1 MKNFARL
8 LLAASL
14 GLGLFVT
21 PARATM
27 DDALSF
33 ALEGIGKYIKGG
45 YTLRE
50 DTWGGDLPEKEA
62 KAISH
67 QLFKGNDYW
76 FCMGSDVKGAKIS
89 IHVYDSDGNLVEE
102 SNSWQD
108 EKGDGSYAGAEVKCK
123 RTGTY
128 FLIVK
133 IEKAPPNEDRTT
145 WGLVYAYK

>member
-1 MKNFARL
+1 
-8 LLAASL
+8 
-14 GLGLFVT
+14 
-21 PARATM
+21 M

-33 ALEGIGKYIKGG
+33 ALEGIGKYIKQG

-50 DTWGGDLPEKEA
+50 DTWGGDLPAKEA

-108 EKGDGSYAGAEVKCK
+108 EKSDGAYAGAEVKCK

-133 IEKAPPNEDRTT
+133 IEKSSEERTT
-145 WGLVYAYK
+145 WGLVYGYK

>member
-1 MKNFARL
+1 MKNLVRL
-8 LLAASL
+8 LLVASL
-14 GLGLFVT
+14 GVGLFVT

-33 ALEGIGKYIKGG
+33 ALEGIGKYIKQG

-102 SNSWQD
+102 TNSWQD
-108 EKGDGSYAGAEVKCK
+108 EKADGAYAGAEVKCK

-133 IEKAPPNEDRTT
+133 IEKSSEERTT
-145 WGLVYAYK
+145 WGLVYGYK

>member
-1 MKNFARL
+1 M
-8 LLAASL
+8 

-33 ALEGIGKYIKGG
+33 ALEGVGKYIKQG

-108 EKGDGSYAGAEVKCK
+108 EKGDGAYAGAEVKCK

-133 IEKAPPNEDRTT
+133 IEKAPPQEDRTT

>member
-1 MKNFARL
+1 VKKFTVL
-8 LLAASL
+8 LLVAVL
-14 GLGLFVT
+14 GCGLGV
-21 PARATM
+21 PRARATV

-33 ALEGIGKYIKGG
+33 ALEAMDKYIKQG

-50 DTWGGDLPEKEA
+50 DTWGGDLPVGEA
-62 KAISH
+62 KAITQ

-76 FCMGSDVKGAKIS
+76 FCMGSDSKGAQIS
-89 IHVYDSDGNLVEE
+89 IHVYDSDGNLVE
-102 SNSWQD
+102 D
-108 EKGDGSYAGAEVKCK
+108 EKWQSAKADGAFSGAEIRCK

-133 IEKAPPNEDRTT
+133 VEKSPDERTP